1 MLLSNLIIIYN
12 DKKSRWKSQQ
22 IPFRVFWFRTSLRTS
37 LSSSSSTWESWGIWL
52 PHAESRQNV
61 WIYVRMMAK
70 REGVET
76 ISFCISRQT
85 SMCCKDFSQKQACLW
100 NLQVSNIVTTA
111 RTDIQKLLLL
121 DTMRPKMAFV
131 IFCVSLMHP
140 FPVFYT
146 LKIPLWDFFL
156 RSCSG
161 STRHWQ
167 LRHSQRCSSGLISW
181 PPKRMTF

>member
-85 SMCCKDFSQKQACLW
+85 SMCCKSSLPLELAGVEHCHHSK
-100 NLQVSNIVTTA
+100 
-111 RTDIQKLLLL
+111 IQKLLLL